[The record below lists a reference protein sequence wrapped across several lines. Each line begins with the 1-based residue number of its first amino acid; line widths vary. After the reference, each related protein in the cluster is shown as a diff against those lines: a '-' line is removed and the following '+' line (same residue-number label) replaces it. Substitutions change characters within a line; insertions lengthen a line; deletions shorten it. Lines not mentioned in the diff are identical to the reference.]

1 MHVGQPHGDGLPQ
14 TEAPPRTHADEF
26 LTVRIV
32 LEPVVAERRE
42 PHHALDGHLVELHEK
57 AELRHPGNDAGE
69 CLAGALPQQE
79 APETAGD
86 FPFGLGLGNPYS
98 FWIVMGAAIL
108 SVVLFSFFWSAR
120 KQ

>member
-42 PHHALDGHLVELHEK
+42 PH
-57 AELRHPGNDAGE
+57 
-69 CLAGALPQQE
+69 
-79 APETAGD
+79 
-86 FPFGLGLGNPYS
+86 
-98 FWIVMGAAIL
+98 L
-108 SVVLFSFFWSAR
+108 SLIHI
-120 KQ
+120 